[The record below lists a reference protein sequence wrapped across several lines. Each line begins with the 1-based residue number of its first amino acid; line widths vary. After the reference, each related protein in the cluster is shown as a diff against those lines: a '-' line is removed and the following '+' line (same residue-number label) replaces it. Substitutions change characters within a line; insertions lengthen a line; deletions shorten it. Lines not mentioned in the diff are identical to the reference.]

1 MQGDGQM
8 EIRYAPHTEA
18 TEGRETFTGTVEP

>member
-1 MQGDGQM
+1 M